1 LSPTFPSSPSQGSS
15 TATVKSVSQD
25 LRPAQA
31 FIPNLC
37 SLQPVFLLVLLGEL
51 LAVALTLADTGL
63 ASFQWERLGI
73 LSFLIQWVVL
83 ASAALLCPLRPW
95 LARIPAW
102 QAGLFSYVLVL
113 LVTLIC
119 SVIGLWMLAPEQVI
133 AWHRLLNSLLIAGI
147 IAGVVLRYLYL
158 QQQLSN
164 QKEAELKA
172 RIEALQS
179 RIRPHF
185 LFNSMNSI
193 ASLIEIDPIKAEKMV
208 VDLSSLFRASLAEPG
223 LVPLSEELS
232 LCRRYIAI
240 EQMRLGDRL
249 QVDWQD
255 QTESTTALIP
265 SLLLQPLIENA
276 IYHGIQP
283 RPEGGVI
290 ELLLQQSE
298 KQLQIKVTNPLP
310 VKSIG
315 EMPVVTSTASNHMAL
330 DNIRHRLQAYYGNQ
344 ARLESLQQ
352 DELFVTTLFLPIS

>member
-1 LSPTFPSSPSQGSS
+1 MPPSAKAS
-15 TATVKSVSQD
+15 TSEDV
-25 LRPAQA
+25 RPVQA

-102 QAGLFSYVLVL
+102 RAGLFSYVLVL

-119 SVIGLWMLAPEQVI
+119 SVTGLWMLAPEQVI
-133 AWHRLLNSLLIAGI
+133 EWHRLLNSLLITGI
-147 IAGVVLRYLYL
+147 VAGVVLRYLYL

-193 ASLIEIDPIKAEKMV
+193 ASLIEIDPVKAEKMV

-255 QTESTTALIP
+255 QTESTSVLIP

-283 RPEGGVI
+283 RPEGGMI

-310 VKSIG
+310 VKSTG
-315 EMPVVTSTASNHMAL
+315 ETPVVATSTVNNHMAL
-330 DNIRHRLQAYYGNQ
+330 DNIRHRLQAYYGSQ
-344 ARLESLQQ
+344 ARLESLQR
-352 DELFVTTLFLPIS
+352 DELFITTLLLPIG